1 MLMWRVRRS
10 RWCSMAEERNLWA
23 QLKRNTKPV
32 VWTRIEATS
41 GLGIPDL
48 HGFFRRCFWV
58 ELKII
63 KNNKITFSAH
73 QIAWINRHITLG
85 APVFVLARDPL
96 SKTLK
101 LFSGSI
107 VRSPHTVDRV
117 PPLLSIPSRPRAVD
131 WEQLL
136 ALLGSWLPG
145 DSPLS
150 IATNPIHLLH

>member
-1 MLMWRVRRS
+1 
-10 RWCSMAEERNLWA
+10 MAEERNLWL
-23 QLKRNTKPV
+23 QLKGNTKGV

-48 HGFFRRCFWV
+48 HGFYGRCFWV

-63 KNNKITFSAH
+63 KDNKIKFSAH
-73 QIAWINRHITLG
+73 QIAWINRHVMLG
-85 APVFVLARDPL
+85 APVFVLARDPRA
-96 SKTLK
+96 KTLK

-117 PPLLSIPSRPRAVD
+117 PPLLSIPQRPRSMD

-136 ALLGSWLPG
+136 ALLGSWSPG
-145 DSPLS
+145 DSPSS
-150 IATNPIHLLH
+150 IVLH

>member
-1 MLMWRVRRS
+1 
-10 RWCSMAEERNLWA
+10 MAEERNLWA

-73 QIAWINRHITLG
+73 HIAWRTRHITLG

-117 PPLLSIPSRPRAVD
+117 PPLLSIPARPRAVD

-145 DSPLS
+145 NPPLS
-150 IATNPIHLLH
+150 IATNPTHLLH

>member
-1 MLMWRVRRS
+1 
-10 RWCSMAEERNLWA
+10 MAEERNLWL
-23 QLKRNTKPV
+23 QLKRNTKEV

-48 HGFFRRCFWV
+48 HGFYRRCFWV

-63 KNNKITFSAH
+63 NNNKIKFSPH

-96 SKTLK
+96 SKSIK

-107 VRSPHTVDRV
+107 VRSPHTVDKV
-117 PPLLSIPSRPRAVD
+117 PSLVSIPARPRPVD
-131 WEQLL
+131 WEQVL
-136 ALLGSWLPG
+136 ALLGSWMPG
-145 DSPLS
+145 DSPFS
-150 IATNPIHLLH
+150 IGHRPSQVLH

>member
-1 MLMWRVRRS
+1 
-10 RWCSMAEERNLWA
+10 MAEERNLWL
-23 QLKRNTKPV
+23 QLKRNTKEV

-48 HGFFRRCFWV
+48 HGFYRRCFWV

-63 KNNKITFSAH
+63 NNNKIKFSPH

-96 SKTLK
+96 SKTIK

-107 VRSPHTVDRV
+107 VRSPHTVDKV
-117 PPLLSIPSRPRAVD
+117 PSLVSIPARPRPVD
-131 WEQLL
+131 WEQVL
-136 ALLGSWLPG
+136 ALLGAWMPG
-145 DSPLS
+145 DSPFS
-150 IATNPIHLLH
+150 IGHKPSQVLH

>member
-1 MLMWRVRRS
+1 
-10 RWCSMAEERNLWA
+10 MAEEKNLWK
-23 QLKRNTKPV
+23 QLKNNTKSV
-32 VWTRIEATS
+32 IWTRIEATS
-41 GLGIPDL
+41 ALGIPDL
-48 HGFFRRCFWV
+48 FGFYRRAFWL

-63 KNNKITFSAH
+63 KNNKLNFSAH
-73 QIAWINRHITLG
+73 QISWIHRHYSSG
-85 APVFVLARDPL
+85 CPVFVLAKDPL
-96 SKTLK
+96 SNTLK

-136 ALLGSWLPG
+136 ALLGSWMPG